1 MWEQEHRERSSYC
14 QHENHCACYQSIR
27 EEHRHK
33 LVQLIRIIQGIHDD
47 RYGMVL
53 TQGNKERKEKG
64 KYENGNSPKKQK
76 YF

>member
-1 MWEQEHRERSSYC
+1 MGNIEKFTQPFIFIHS
-14 QHENHCACYQSIR
+14 
-27 EEHRHK
+27 
-33 LVQLIRIIQGIHDD
+33 QLIRIIQGIHDD